1 MGEYVHAIDAKGRV
15 ILPADFRAELG
26 VSFILTKGLD
36 ACLFLYAQAEWE
48 ALAEKLRALPLAKP
62 EARAIVRFFFSG
74 ARTLECDKQGRF
86 LIPANLRAYANIAL
100 RQDVVLTGT
109 DNRIEVWSREQWNR
123 YSEEVEPDVT
133 AIAASLSELGI

>member
-36 ACLFLYAQAEWE
+36 TCLFLYAQAEWE